1 MNPHPV
7 WLDLRKERHMRR
19 ITTALVLFV
28 VCWALSPGAGS
39 TAAALANDGN
49 KKQVAMR
56 DDCDPDTWPGPPPG
70 GGCELEDGDVSR
82 AEFDAE
88 SDLTSGPLAASVIG
102 HQAWRNDPPYLK
114 IKEGETV
121 KVKNRGGRGHTFTK
135 VANFGGGRVPPLNKG
150 LLPAMECQDPATSPV
165 VAPGGRT
172 EVAGL
177 SAGNHR
183 FQCCLHP
190 WMRMLVKV
198 KPDHGD
204 DEEEDEDN

>member
-1 MNPHPV
+1 
-7 WLDLRKERHMRR
+7 MRSI
-19 ITTALVLFV
+19 ITAGALVV
-28 VCWALSPGAGS
+28 VCWTLSPGAGS
-39 TAAALANDGN
+39 TGTALADDGH

-56 DDCDPDTWPGPPPG
+56 DDCDPDAWPGPPPG

-102 HQAWRNDPPYLK
+102 HQAWRNDPSYLK

-121 KVKNRGGRGHTFTK
+121 HVRNRGGRGHTFTE

-150 LLPAMECQDPATSPV
+150 LLPAGECQDPATSPV

-172 EVAGL
+172 EVSGL
-177 SAGNHR
+177 AVGNHR
-183 FQCCLHP
+183 FQCCFHP
-190 WMRMLVKV
+190 WMRMLIKV
-198 KPDHGD
+198 KPKS
-204 DEEEDEDN
+204 ENEDEP